1 MPALLRVGSEVSS
14 ATSKTA
20 RLISPPPGKK
30 RRVRERVYGVIM
42 RSMPSGA
49 WEVQWAGQEVESIHP
64 SKLKHEGE
72 PTDET
77 MIMVRVYNSRRWV
90 KKLCVCVIKIVAN
103 LFSLSILSQEDIGLI
118 GGPLRSPV
126 SDRGDSTTTWT
137 TNPSQSVA
145 IVPYRLPPI
154 APFFDMSES
163 GNLSQKAM
171 IHTTIL
177 LSGVWEAMT

>member
-30 RRVRERVYGVIM
+30 RRVRERVYGIIM

-72 PTDET
+72 PMDET
-77 MIMVRVYNSRRWV
+77 MSMVRVYNSTR
-90 KKLCVCVIKIVAN
+90 
-103 LFSLSILSQEDIGLI
+103 
-118 GGPLRSPV
+118 
-126 SDRGDSTTTWT
+126 
-137 TNPSQSVA
+137 
-145 IVPYRLPPI
+145 
-154 APFFDMSES
+154 
-163 GNLSQKAM
+163 
-171 IHTTIL
+171 
-177 LSGVWEAMT
+177 